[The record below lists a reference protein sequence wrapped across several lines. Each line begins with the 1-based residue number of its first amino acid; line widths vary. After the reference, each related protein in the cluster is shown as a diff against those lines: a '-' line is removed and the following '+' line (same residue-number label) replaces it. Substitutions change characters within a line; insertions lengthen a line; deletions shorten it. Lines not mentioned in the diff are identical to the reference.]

1 MAGSN
6 ESNAIIID
14 SDEEEEVMDLQ
25 ESVTQE
31 DATCFAMCSGSASGR
46 RVGNEATTSSTNTK
60 DSEAEGTSTVSSVSR
75 AGDTNVSLP
84 CACLG
89 CSNFSIP
96 HQPQELPQSNVSYSG
111 IQVKLSNTVEPYSH
125 HGTTNIPGLLCVQ
138 ISTKYF
144 VECVA

>member
-25 ESVTQE
+25 KSVTQE
-31 DATCFAMCSGSASGR
+31 DATCFATCFATCSSASGR
-46 RVGNEATTSSTNTK
+46 RVGNETTTSSTNTK
-60 DSEAEGTSTVSSVSR
+60 DSETEGTSTVSSVSR

-84 CACLG
+84 CVCLG

-96 HQPQELPQSNVSYSG
+96 HQPQELMCPIPASKG
-111 IQVKLSNTVEPYSH
+111 IQA
-125 HGTTNIPGLLCVQ
+125 IQ
-138 ISTKYF
+138 
-144 VECVA
+144 